1 MTSTTNTTRGA
12 LTLEA
17 AIDKKHLGA
26 QLKITNN
33 APMTQRAFNAA
44 ILRLAAEI
52 EEATPANEKWLVHIA
67 DGESWGYAG
76 RENRSARVWIEAVTG
91 TDEEE
96 QRALATLIAVVQ
108 R

>member
-1 MTSTTNTTRGA
+1 MTSTTKTTRGS

-17 AIDKKHLGA
+17 AIDPKHLGA

-33 APMTQRAFNAA
+33 APITQREFRAA
-44 ILRLAAEI
+44 VLRLAAEL

-67 DGESWGYAG
+67 DGETWGYAG

-91 TDEEE
+91 TEEE
-96 QRALATLIAVVQ
+96 EERALATLIAVVQ

>member
-1 MTSTTNTTRGA
+1 MTTTKTTRGA

-17 AIDKKHLGA
+17 TIDKKHLGA
-26 QLKITNN
+26 SLRITNN
-33 APMTQRAFNAA
+33 EPMTQRAFSAA

-52 EEATPANEKWLVHIA
+52 EEATPATEKWLVHIA
-67 DGESWGYAG
+67 DGESWGYPG